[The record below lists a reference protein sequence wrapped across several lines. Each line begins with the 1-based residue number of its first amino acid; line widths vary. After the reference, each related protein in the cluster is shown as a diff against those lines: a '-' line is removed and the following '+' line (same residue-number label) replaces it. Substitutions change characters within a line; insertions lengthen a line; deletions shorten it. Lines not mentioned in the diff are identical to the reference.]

1 MSNAPARFP
10 DGNEPAQNPPTTA
23 LLRYTI
29 PAYTTYDGVLGV
41 VKDSW
46 TVQLSGSNLSNA
58 YAATNVSA
66 SQFIKAG
73 IPLRP
78 RVLMVQFSHRF

>member
-1 MSNAPARFP
+1 
-10 DGNEPAQNPPTTA
+10 
-23 LLRYTI
+23 
-29 PAYTTYDGVLGV
+29 V

-58 YAATNVSA
+58 YAATNISA
-66 SQFIKAG
+66 SQFIRAG

-78 RVLMVQFSHRF
+78 RVLMLQFSHRF